1 MSSELPEEPLPGVK
15 IRPWLK
21 QLYRHVRSLKLSGDG
36 KTVRISRADNGTT
49 LTVLTQGPGGGGGV
63 FGGDGLFQGFFRVD
77 NATEKDGKPQI
88 TVTDGSE
95 TLGGYAGVY
104 VSGIDT
110 VMVPTKIIPV
120 TSTAFIVLQATYNAE
135 KWTVEIEPSP
145 AFPKFTADRFTA
157 VLAHVTI
164 TDGKL
169 AAIKQ
174 IWNNG
179 VIYNNRYS

>member
-1 MSSELPEEPLPGVK
+1 MSSELPEEPVSGVK

-36 KTVRISRADNGTT
+36 KTVRISRTDNGTT
-49 LTVLTQGPGGGGGV
+49 LTVLTQGPGSGGGV
-63 FGGDGLFQGFFRVD
+63 SGGDGLFQGFFRVD

-120 TSTAFIVLQATYNAE
+120 YASGFVVFTARCNTPDWLIA
-135 KWTVEIEPSP
+135 IELSP
-145 AFPKFTADRFTA
+145 AFPAFSADCFTA
-157 VLAHVTI
+157 VLAHIAVV
-164 TDGKL
+164 DGQI